1 MHFSR
6 FKLSR
11 TLFLGLLGLS
21 SLIFL
26 LAACQN
32 SAPQDSNQSSDDQT
46 VTPSP
51 TQQPPA
57 VPTPS
62 STPSSTTPPVSTP
75 VVTVE
80 RLSGT
85 ATTVPL
91 LSFAPPNTPTAT
103 PTQPAPTPTP
113 VVAGTTSGGDSPL
126 ATETPVAPT
135 PTPTPTS
142 TPVVIPVATGPDIPT
157 PPDRDLQDL
166 GRRLEDYTEPKT
178 VVVSEPF
185 TVGQKVDFWVLRD
198 NGYVEVSGEV
208 MHISANAYWIF
219 ENGFL
224 PDADDITE
232 AADKFESDVW
242 PAVTGVFG
250 LPLTPG
256 IDGDD
261 RMVVYNTVLRS
272 GVAGY
277 FSAADSY
284 PSEIRRNSNQR
295 EALYMSADRIDL
307 TTTEYLSV
315 IAHELQHSTH
325 FASDSSEDSWIN
337 EGLSEIAAEIAGF
350 ARSAASAF
358 VRAPS
363 TSLVDWSQQI
373 GVSAANYG
381 ASNLYFAFLASHY
394 GGNDTLAAIARH
406 PQDGIESVDSAL
418 AEQGFDVTADDVFAD
433 WLVANYLSTD
443 EGPYSYENHSIP
455 PVKNIYKR
463 APDAL
468 TGSVR
473 AFGADYVVTTSGSG
487 KMTVSFSGQPET
499 SLLNMSPY
507 SGNTCWWTNHGDSI
521 DSTLTRTLDLR
532 SVNSATLKYWV
543 NYDIEE
549 FWDYTYLMVSTD
561 DGETWNIVDT
571 SLAVGHD
578 PNGNA
583 YGAGLTGVSR
593 GWLQDSADLSEYAG
607 QQVLLRLEYITD
619 DAVFS
624 KGACFDEFEIAELDW
639 SDDTSSVGDWVTNGF
654 ALVEETV
661 PTQYL
666 VQVIHEKQDGDPVVY
681 QVPIGIDAKGGF
693 TVENVGDDDL
703 IVAVISAVTRQS
715 AIPTSYTLVI
725 EP

>member
-6 FKLSR
+6 FTLSR
-11 TLFLGLLGLS
+11 ALLLGLG

-32 SAPQDSNQSSDDQT
+32 SDPQSSNQSSNDQT
-46 VTPSP
+46 PTATSTDGPAESP
-51 TQQPPA
+51 A
-57 VPTPS
+57 APTPS
-62 STPSSTTPPVSTP
+62 SSPSSSAPPVLTP
-75 VVTVE
+75 TATVE
-80 RLSGT
+80 PLSGK

-91 LSFAPPNTPTAT
+91 LSFAPPNTPTGT

-113 VVAGTTSGGDSPL
+113 VVLATTSGGDTPA
-126 ATETPVAPT
+126 ATETPVPPT
-135 PTPTPTS
+135 PMPTS
-142 TPVVIPVATGPDIPT
+142 TPVVVPVTAGPDIPT
-157 PPDRDLQDL
+157 AADRDLQDL
-166 GRRLEDYTEPKT
+166 GRRLVEGYTEPKT
-178 VVVSEPF
+178 IVISEPF
-185 TVGQKVDFWVLRD
+185 TVGQKVDFWVSRN
-198 NGYVEVSGEV
+198 NGYVKVHGEV

-224 PDADDITE
+224 PDVDDITE
-232 AADKFESDVW
+232 AAEKFESEVW
-242 PAVTGVFG
+242 PAVTDVFG
-250 LPLTPG
+250 FPLTPG

-261 RMVVYNTVLRS
+261 RMVIYNTVLRS

-307 TTTEYLSV
+307 TATEYLSV
-315 IAHELQHSTH
+315 IAHELQHATH
-325 FASDSSEDSWIN
+325 FASDASEDSWIN

-363 TSLVDWSQQI
+363 TSLVSWAQQI

-381 ASNLYFAFLASHY
+381 AGNLYFAFLASHY

-406 PQDGIESVDSAL
+406 PEDGIESVDSVL
-418 AEQGFDVTADDVFAD
+418 AERGFDVTADDVFAD
-433 WLVANYLSTD
+433 WLVANYLSTN
-443 EGPYSYENHSIP
+443 EGAYSYESHSVP

-473 AFGADYVVTTSGSG
+473 AFGADYVVTSSGSG
-487 KMTVSFSGQPET
+487 KMTVSFTGQPET
-499 SLLNMSPY
+499 SLLNMTPY
-507 SGNTCWWTNHGDSI
+507 SGDTCWWTNHGDSI

-532 SVNSATLKYWV
+532 SVNSVTLKYWV

-549 FWDYTYLMVSTD
+549 FWDYTYVMVSTD
-561 DGETWNIVDT
+561 DGASWNIVDT
-571 SLAVGHD
+571 DLAVGHD

-583 YGAGLTGVSR
+583 YGAGLTGASG
-593 GWLQDSADLSEYAG
+593 GWARDSADLSQYAG
-607 QQVLLRLEYITD
+607 QWVLLRLEYITD

-624 KGACFDEFEIAELDW
+624 KGACFDDFEIAELDW
-639 SDDTSSVGDWVTNGF
+639 SDDTSSVGDWVANGF

-666 VQVIHEKQDGDPVVY
+666 VQVIHEKQDGDPIVY
-681 QVPIGIDAKGGF
+681 QLPIGIDAKGGL
-693 TVENVGDDDL
+693 TVENVGEGDL
-703 IVAVISAVTRQS
+703 IVAVISAVTRLS